1 MGPSTHKTITIDE
14 RRAKSTAWALTF
26 ADVVTLLLTFFVLL
40 LVMLSDAE
48 KRLSTLVENLLD
60 ETYDKM
66 TSGLVYDNISAKYL
80 YNYCLYTIYQNNL

>member
-1 MGPSTHKTITIDE
+1 MGPNTQKAITIDE

-48 KRLSTLVENLLD
+48 RRLSTLVENLLD
-60 ETYDKM
+60 ETYQKM
-66 TSGLVYDNISAKYL
+66 TSVLCMIISQLKENQKEL
-80 YNYCLYTIYQNNL
+80 K